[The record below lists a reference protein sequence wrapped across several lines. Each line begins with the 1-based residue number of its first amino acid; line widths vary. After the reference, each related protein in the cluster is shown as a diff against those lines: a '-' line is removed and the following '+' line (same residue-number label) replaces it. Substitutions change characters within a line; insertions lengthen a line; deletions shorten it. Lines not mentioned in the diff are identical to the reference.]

1 MPKVVILQ
9 QLTEEQAGKVR
20 EAAPAWEIVF
30 GKNKEDWLPHL
41 PEATVICGW
50 NKLIEEHCL
59 HEGTAL
65 KWIHNWGAGVDR
77 IPLALLAECGVVL
90 TNSSGVHPNPIS
102 ETVFAMML
110 AFTRMLHT
118 YVRQQTKR
126 EWHHAGLRSELH
138 GATIGIVGVGAIGLE
153 VARLAKAFRMRVL
166 GMRRSGEALPE
177 VDVMYGQDRD
187 GLAEMLG
194 QSDYVVVTVPL
205 TKETHH
211 MFGREQFAQMK
222 ANAFFVNIG
231 RGKTVDT
238 EALMEALKSEQ
249 IAGAGL
255 DVFEQE
261 PLPADH
267 PLWDMENVI
276 ITPHSSGST
285 VHYHER
291 ALGIFVQNLQK
302 VAAGGEPELNR
313 VSFDLQY

>member
-1 MPKVVILQ
+1 MSKIVILQ
-9 QLTEEQAGKVR
+9 QLTEEQLEKIK
-20 EAAPAWEIVF
+20 EAAPAWDIVH
-30 GKNKEDWLPHL
+30 GKYSEGMLPHL
-41 PEATVICGW
+41 KEATVICGW
-50 NKLIEEHCL
+50 NKMIEEHCL
-59 HEGTAL
+59 YAGTAL

-77 IPLALLAECGVVL
+77 IPFSRLAEYGVAL
-90 TNSSGVHPNPIS
+90 TNSSGVHANPIS

-110 AFTRMLHT
+110 AFTRMLHK
-118 YVRQQTKR
+118 YVRQQTKH

-138 GATIGIVGVGAIGLE
+138 EATIGIVGVGAIGLE

-166 GMRRSGEALPE
+166 GVRRSGEPLPE
-177 VDVMYGQDRD
+177 VDVMYGQNRD
-187 GLAEMLG
+187 GLAELLR

-205 TKETHH
+205 TKETYH
-211 MFGREQFAQMK
+211 MFGREQFESMK

-238 EALMEALKSEQ
+238 EALMEALKSGQ

-276 ITPHSSGST
+276 MTPHSSGST
-285 VHYHER
+285 VHYQDR
-291 ALGIFVQNLQK
+291 ALGIFVQNLRK
-302 VAAGGEPELNR
+302 VAAGDEPELNR
-313 VSFDLQY
+313 VNLELEY

>member
-1 MPKVVILQ
+1 V
-9 QLTEEQAGKVR
+9 
-20 EAAPAWEIVF
+20 
-30 GKNKEDWLPHL
+30 
-41 PEATVICGW
+41 VICGW

-65 KWIHNWGAGVDR
+65 KWVHNWGAGVDR
-77 IPLALLAECGVVL
+77 IPHARLAEYGIVL

-110 AFTRMLHT
+110 AFTRMLHQ

-138 GATIGIVGVGAIGLE
+138 GATIGIVGVGAIGQE

-166 GMRRSGEALPE
+166 GMRRSGEPVPE
-177 VDVMYGQDRD
+177 VDVMYGQERE
-187 GLAEMLG
+187 GLAELLR

-205 TKETHH
+205 TKETFH
-211 MFGREQFAQMK
+211 MFGQEQFAQMK
-222 ANAFFVNIG
+222 TNGFFVNIG

-238 EALMEALKSEQ
+238 EALMEALKSGQ

-255 DVFEQE
+255 DVFEEE

-267 PLWDMENVI
+267 PLWGMENVI

-285 VHYHER
+285 VHYHDR
-291 ALGIFVQNLQK
+291 ALEIFVQNLRG
-302 VAAGGEPELNR
+302 VAAGGEPQLNR
-313 VSFDLQY
+313 VSFELQY